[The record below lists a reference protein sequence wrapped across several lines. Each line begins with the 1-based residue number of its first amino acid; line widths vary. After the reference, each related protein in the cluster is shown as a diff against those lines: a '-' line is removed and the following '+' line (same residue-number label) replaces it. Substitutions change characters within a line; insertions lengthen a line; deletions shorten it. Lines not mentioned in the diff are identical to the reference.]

1 MNFADVN
8 EESKI
13 HPHSLWRQH
22 RPAMKFLSALLSFAI
37 VCAIILM
44 LIPVFTAGIALLVV
58 AGCFFVWFLPILLI
72 LGSDVT
78 SGGEKFAWILAIVF
92 LSWFAWIF
100 YFLLAPLKPRN
111 SLRY

>member
-1 MNFADVN
+1 MNFADEKN
-8 EESKI
+8 GEST
-13 HPHSLWRQH
+13 PHSLRRQA
-22 RPAMKFLSALLSFAI
+22 RPAMKLLSALLGFAI
-37 VCAIILM
+37 VCTIVLM

-78 SGGEKFAWILAIVF
+78 SGGEKFAWILAIIF

-111 SLRY
+111 TLRY

>member
-1 MNFADVN
+1 MNFADTRN
-8 EESKI
+8 QAAT
-13 HPHSLWRQH
+13 PHSIRRQY
-22 RPAMKFLSALLSFAI
+22 RPVMKLLSALLGFAL
-37 VCAIILM
+37 VCVIILM

-72 LGSDVT
+72 LSSDVT

-111 SLRY
+111 TLRY